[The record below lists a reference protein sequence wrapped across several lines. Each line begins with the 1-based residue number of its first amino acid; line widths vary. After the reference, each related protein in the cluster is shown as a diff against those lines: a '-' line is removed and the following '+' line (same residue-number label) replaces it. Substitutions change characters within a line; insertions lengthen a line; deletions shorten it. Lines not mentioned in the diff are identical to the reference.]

1 MIFWMYLHDLASKS
15 ERVGVDM
22 VFFSTYSGVVMI
34 LCLIDKIAFYL
45 VQMLRPTARMHALH
59 QAYFFSTQD
68 QNARKEST
76 KFGMIWRFFSFWANQ
91 IHCFYFIKLDT
102 RAFAYIVFLFTFDAV
117 RLNICLRC
125 LNSSRFHKFPEF
137 LILIFIWSCQSPRK
151 TCICQFYHPV
161 IKLHDSVWF
170 NVFLAWSVK
179 WWINTD

>member
-1 MIFWMYLHDLASKS
+1 MIFWMYLHDSASKS
-15 ERVGVDM
+15 ERVVVDM

-102 RAFAYIVFLFTFDAV
+102 RAFCLHRLFVYFWCSQTKYMFAM
-117 RLNICLRC
+117 
-125 LNSSRFHKFPEF
+125 PEF
-137 LILIFIWSCQSPRK
+137 LKIS
-151 TCICQFYHPV
+151 
-161 IKLHDSVWF
+161 
-170 NVFLAWSVK
+170 
-179 WWINTD
+179 